1 VSHVATID
9 IEITNLQD
17 LQEACADLGLEFVMD
32 QKTYNWY
39 GEHVGDFAIPDGF
52 SENDL
57 GRCEHAIKLT
67 DAQSMQEIERRREA
81 FLAKWNEKWGGANNE
96 PDATTMLHVCQ
107 RPYEIGVARRR
118 DGRPGWTLLWDFFQG
133 GYGLQEVIGENG
145 GRLKQA
151 VATAA
156 SVRVMKSQG
165 YRCQREQ
172 LPNGKVKLVFA
183 KG

>member
-1 VSHVATID
+1 MSHVATID

-17 LQEACADLGLEFVMD
+17 LQNACADLGLEFVEG
-32 QKTYNWY
+32 QQTYNWY
-39 GEHVGDFAIPDGF
+39 GEHIGDYPVPEGFAE
-52 SENDL
+52 SDL

-67 DAQSMQEIERRREA
+67 DAQAIRTIDQRREE
-81 FLAKWNEKWGGANNE
+81 FLRKCQAANYV
-96 PDATTMLHVCQ
+96 PDAEMMAVACQ

-118 DGRPGWTLLWDFFQG
+118 DGKPGWTLLWDFFQG

-172 LPNGKVKLVFA
+172 LPNGTVKLKFA
-183 KG
+183 RG